1 MPCFK
6 GATWTFDVEV
16 DPKSSLRCAYL
27 SFHSTLDVGRS
38 MFDVQVFLHSL
49 IRSLHCVALIRSLHC
64 VALIWMLLFIRRR
77 SLRYLDVGASKSPYT
92 RLSGRSPFS
101 LRGALKIATFRVQG
115 LFKKNSD
122 PMARIICNG
131 PYTHRGHLLGKEQ
144 SAKHGYAWPGNI
156 RH

>member
-1 MPCFK
+1 MIRCS
-6 GATWTFDVEV
+6 TSE
-16 DPKSSLRCAYL
+16 SSLP
-27 SFHSTLDVGRS
+27 GRS
-38 MFDVQVFLHSL
+38 MFKSSCTRLSEVFT
-49 IRSLHCVALIRSLHC
+49 ALRLSE
-64 VALIWMLLFIRRR
+64 VFTAL
-77 SLRYLDVGASKSPYT
+77 

-131 PYTHRGHLLGKEQ
+131 PYTPRGHLLGKVQ